1 MVFDRSANE
10 THFDMMEDSDTAAAQ
25 TYNSD
30 SGTAE
35 LQQENHWSFYRFL
48 IWWIP
53 PSALKPRGS
62 RPFWHSFWSVTI
74 SKYPMRLYIVFYVK
88 DTVIERGVKYRS
100 YNRII
105 VFNCTEAW
113 APICIYLHVSGLYII
128 HKLLIFHHKR
138 VQTVNNINCQNVI
151 ELFDSY

>member
-48 IWWIP
+48 I
-53 PSALKPRGS
+53 
-62 RPFWHSFWSVTI
+62 
-74 SKYPMRLYIVFYVK
+74 
-88 DTVIERGVKYRS
+88 
-100 YNRII
+100 
-105 VFNCTEAW
+105 
-113 APICIYLHVSGLYII
+113 
-128 HKLLIFHHKR
+128 
-138 VQTVNNINCQNVI
+138 
-151 ELFDSY
+151 